1 MLFIAKSFYAFPWL
15 LTFLASLTL
24 ILNCMHRL
32 SSEPHLHVHL
42 TISII
47 NIKYFKDN
55 LLSMMFPL
63 KLEHLDLRVLA
74 PFSFEKPQIVYSS
87 FLFSG

>member
-1 MLFIAKSFYAFPWL
+1 
-15 LTFLASLTL
+15 
-24 ILNCMHRL
+24 
-32 SSEPHLHVHL
+32 
-42 TISII
+42 
-47 NIKYFKDN
+47 
-55 LLSMMFPL
+55 MMFPL